1 MRNHEFNFSLTSYR
15 LHYSRQIF
23 LVSFLLHSRRSA
35 HDLHHHFSHRFRHLN
50 LKRAEFLF
58 SICMTYRLVE
68 NEVRMHIRMNIRMLI
83 HILQRLVIFASI
95 EAT

>member
-1 MRNHEFNFSLTSYR
+1 MRNQLVTCSLTSYR
-15 LHYSRQIF
+15 SRYSRQIF
-23 LVSFLLHSRRSA
+23 LVRFLFHSRRSA

-83 HILQRLVIFASI
+83 HISQRLVIFASI
-95 EAT
+95 EVT